1 MRLRWP
7 RLTLLTRFTLVA
19 AGAVAVTALSVTA
32 VAFLAIRSD
41 LENQVHT
48 DLANRAAAVERQAKR
63 FHGDI
68 PYGWVPVHSTR
79 FGASAPYTQVIT
91 ATGAT
96 WAPAGSIGLLNPDA
110 TAISVAAGKRPYYYQ
125 DTRVEGVSATV
136 LTTPLDPREGLAL
149 QIAEPLGQTN
159 DEVATVG
166 AVLGVL
172 SIIGVAI
179 ATVLGLAV
187 ARTGLAP
194 VARLAAVAEQ
204 VTATGNPDRRV
215 EVERNDELGRLA
227 ASFNRML
234 GALRHSLASQRQLIS
249 DASHELRTPLA
260 SLRINVEL
268 LADDPGMSEAER
280 KEVLGRVVAQVAELS
295 DLVSSVTQLARGQYP
310 EESHRSVRLDE
321 ATSATLEA
329 ARRDWP
335 HTEFR
340 ATLDGCTVEGSAER
354 LRVAIKNLLDNA
366 AKFGPPAGPVEV
378 SLSRGE
384 LTVRD
389 HGPGIDPE
397 DAPFVFDRF
406 YRALAARSVPG
417 SGLGLSVVN
426 DVAHDHG
433 GTVEALPASG
443 GGTIMRL
450 TLPTVLGRG
459 SLSPPVGPRCPQ
471 RSGTTG
477 RADAWPFT

>member
-1 MRLRWP
+1 
-7 RLTLLTRFTLVA
+7 
-19 AGAVAVTALSVTA
+19 
-32 VAFLAIRSD
+32 
-41 LENQVHT
+41 
-48 DLANRAAAVERQAKR
+48 
-63 FHGDI
+63 
-68 PYGWVPVHSTR
+68 
-79 FGASAPYTQVIT
+79 
-91 ATGAT
+91 
-96 WAPAGSIGLLNPDA
+96 
-110 TAISVAAGKRPYYYQ
+110 
-125 DTRVEGVSATV
+125 VSATV
-136 LTTPLDPREGLAL
+136 LTTTLDPREGLAL

-159 DEVATVG
+159 NEVAKVG

-172 SIIGVAI
+172 SIIGVSI
-179 ATVLGLAV
+179 ATVLGRAV
-187 ARTGLAP
+187 ARAGLAP

-280 KEVLGRVVAQVAELS
+280 KEVLGRVVAQVAELG
-295 DLVSSVTQLARGQYP
+295 DLVSSVTQLARGHHP

-321 ATSATLEA
+321 VTSVTLEA

-340 ATLDGCTVEGSAER
+340 ATLDGCTVDGSAER

-366 AKFGPPAGPVEV
+366 AKFGPPGGPVEV
-378 SLSRGE
+378 RLSRGE

-389 HGPGIDPE
+389 HGPGIDSE

-406 YRALAARSVPG
+406 YRALTARSVPG

-426 DVAHDHG
+426 DVARDHG
-433 GTVEALPASG
+433 GAVEALPAPG

-450 TLPTVLGRG
+450 TLPTVLAGG
-459 SLSPPVGPRCPQ
+459 QPPSRHEASCLH
-471 RSGTTG
+471 RSAPIVREPPAG
-477 RADAWPFT
+477 RALGHLHKHMI